1 MHGRQRAWPVGKAL
15 GHARARWERVGHV
28 SQRVPSATHEREDL
42 SRAHALAGRVV
53 RDPGALAVAAIGA
66 SAGRVGPALGRVGPG
81 LCGGGGTAAGRVVR
95 DAEAAARLR
104 LAVQQQL
111 AAGRIA
117 LHEPGLVEEHR
128 AHGPGGVVDARFD
141 ERPHPAPAN
150 RPCTDRA
157 HLDRNR
163 RLLPDRERGYGARLA
178 AVAGQVLE
186 QRAHRQQAERR
197 QALSHLSRRQLQR
210 LEQSRGAR
218 PQDRRSDH
226 RAARERARGGER
238 EGAAWRRARSAR
250 ALLRRRL
257 L

>member
-53 RDPGALAVAAIGA
+53 RDLGALAAAMDGSA
-66 SAGRVGPALGRVGPG
+66 VRVKPALARVGLGLSAGER
-81 LCGGGGTAAGRVVR
+81 AAAERVVR
-95 DAEAAARLR
+95 DAEAAARLG

-111 AAGRIA
+111 GAGRIA

-128 AHGPGGVVDARFD
+128 AHGSGGVVDARFD
-141 ERPHPAPAN
+141 ERPHPAPAH
-150 RPCTDRA
+150 RSRTDRA